1 MGRYLVV
8 ANQTLGGDQLMAE
21 VRRRAAA
28 GPSSFYV
35 VVPSTPLADA
45 GGRLADVGGAAH
57 GAVPPPSGATAAED
71 EHRATLVAQS
81 RLNQAL
87 AQLRSEGLDARG
99 DIGDPEPLTAIED
112 ALAVQQF
119 DEIIISTL
127 PSGLSH
133 WLRMDLPQRVERK
146 FKLPVTTVTTRH

>member
-21 VRRRAAA
+21 VRQRAAA

-35 VVPSTPLADA
+35 IVPNTRSA
-45 GGRLADVGGAAH
+45 
-57 GAVPPPSGATAAED
+57 AAED
-71 EHRATLVAQS
+71 EHRATLTAQS

-87 AQLRSEGLDARG
+87 NQLRSEGLDARG

-112 ALAVQQF
+112 ALAGQQF
-119 DEIIISTL
+119 DELIISTL
-127 PSGLSH
+127 PSGISH
-133 WLRMDLPQRVERK
+133 WLRMDLPQRAERK
-146 FKLPVTTVTTRH
+146 FKLPVTTITTRH

>member
-8 ANQTLGGDQLMAE
+8 ANQTLGGDQLMGE

-35 VVPSTPLADA
+35 IVPR
-45 GGRLADVGGAAH
+45 GV
-57 GAVPPPSGATAAED
+57 AAED
-71 EHRATLVAQS
+71 EHRATLIAQS

-87 AQLRSEGLDARG
+87 TQLRSEGLEVQG

-112 ALAVQQF
+112 ALAGQRF

-127 PSGLSH
+127 PSGISH
-133 WLRMDLPQRVERK
+133 WLRMDLPQRAERK
-146 FKLPVTTVTTRH
+146 FKLPVTTITTRH

>member
-21 VRRRAAA
+21 VRRRAGA

-35 VVPSTPLADA
+35 IVPNTRSA
-45 GGRLADVGGAAH
+45 
-57 GAVPPPSGATAAED
+57 AAED
-71 EHRATLVAQS
+71 EHRATLTAQS

-87 AQLRSEGLDARG
+87 TQLRSEGLDARG

-112 ALAVQQF
+112 ALAGQQF

-127 PSGLSH
+127 PSGISH
-133 WLRMDLPQRVERK
+133 WLRMDLPQRTERK

>member
-35 VVPSTPLADA
+35 IVPSTRLNN
-45 GGRLADVGGAAH
+45 GGRLADVGGAAR
-57 GAVPPPSGATAAED
+57 GAVPPGPSSTLAAED
-71 EHRATLVAQS
+71 EHRATLIAQS

-87 AQLRSEGLDARG
+87 TQLRSEGLEVEG
-99 DIGDPEPLTAIED
+99 DIGDPEPLTAMED
-112 ALAVQQF
+112 ALAGQRF

-127 PSGLSH
+127 PSGISH
-133 WLRMDLPQRVERK
+133 WLRMDLPQRAERK
-146 FKLPVTTVTTRH
+146 FKLPVTTITTRH

>member
-21 VRRRAAA
+21 VRRRTGA

-35 VVPSTPLADA
+35 IVPNTRS
-45 GGRLADVGGAAH
+45 
-57 GAVPPPSGATAAED
+57 ATAED
-71 EHRATLVAQS
+71 EHRATLTAQS

-87 AQLRSEGLDARG
+87 NQLRSEGLDARG
-99 DIGDPEPLTAIED
+99 DIGDAEPLTAIED
-112 ALAVQQF
+112 ALAGQQF

-127 PSGLSH
+127 PSGISH
-133 WLRMDLPQRVERK
+133 WLRMDLPQRAERK
-146 FKLPVTTVTTRH
+146 FKLPVTTITTRH

>member
-1 MGRYLVV
+1 VGRYLVV

-21 VRRRAAA
+21 VRRRAGA

-35 VVPSTPLADA
+35 IVPNTRS
-45 GGRLADVGGAAH
+45 AA
-57 GAVPPPSGATAAED
+57 TED
-71 EHRATLVAQS
+71 EHRATLTAQS

-87 AQLRSEGLDARG
+87 NQLRSEGLDARG

-112 ALAVQQF
+112 ALAGQQF

-127 PSGLSH
+127 PSAISH
-133 WLRMDLPQRVERK
+133 WLRMDLPQRAERK

>member
-1 MGRYLVV
+1 MGRYLIV

-21 VRRRAAA
+21 VRQRAAA

-35 VVPSTPLADA
+35 IVPNTRS
-45 GGRLADVGGAAH
+45 
-57 GAVPPPSGATAAED
+57 SGVD
-71 EHRATLVAQS
+71 EHRATLIAQS

-87 AQLRSEGLDARG
+87 NQLRSEGLDARG

-112 ALAVQQF
+112 ALAGQQF

-127 PSGLSH
+127 PSGISH
-133 WLRMDLPQRVERK
+133 WLRMDLPQRAERK

>member
-21 VRRRAAA
+21 VRRRAGA

-35 VVPSTPLADA
+35 IVPNTRSA
-45 GGRLADVGGAAH
+45 
-57 GAVPPPSGATAAED
+57 AAED
-71 EHRATLVAQS
+71 EHRATLTAQS
-81 RLNQAL
+81 RLNQAPNH
-87 AQLRSEGLDARG
+87 LRSEGLDAHG

-112 ALAVQQF
+112 ALAGQQF

-127 PSGLSH
+127 PSGISH
-133 WLRMDLPQRVERK
+133 WRRMDLPQRAERK
-146 FKLPVTTVTTRH
+146 FKLPVTTVTTRQ

>member
-21 VRRRAAA
+21 VRQRATA

-35 VVPSTPLADA
+35 IVPNTRSS
-45 GGRLADVGGAAH
+45 DV
-57 GAVPPPSGATAAED
+57 D
-71 EHRATLVAQS
+71 EHRATLIAQS

-87 AQLRSEGLDARG
+87 NQLRSEGLDARG

-112 ALAVQQF
+112 ALAGQQF

-127 PSGLSH
+127 PSGISH
-133 WLRMDLPQRVERK
+133 WLRLDLPQRAERK
-146 FKLPVTTVTTRH
+146 FKLPVTTVTSRQ

>member
-35 VVPSTPLADA
+35 IVPNTRSA
-45 GGRLADVGGAAH
+45 
-57 GAVPPPSGATAAED
+57 AAED
-71 EHRATLVAQS
+71 EHRATLTAQS

-87 AQLRSEGLDARG
+87 NQLRSEGLDARG

-112 ALAVQQF
+112 ALAGQQF

-127 PSGLSH
+127 PSGISH
-133 WLRMDLPQRVERK
+133 WLRMDLPQRAERK

>member
-1 MGRYLVV
+1 
-8 ANQTLGGDQLMAE
+8 MAE

-35 VVPSTPLADA
+35 IVPNTRSA
-45 GGRLADVGGAAH
+45 
-57 GAVPPPSGATAAED
+57 AAED
-71 EHRATLVAQS
+71 EHRATLTAQS

-87 AQLRSEGLDARG
+87 NQLRSEGLDARG

-112 ALAVQQF
+112 ALAGQQF

-127 PSGLSH
+127 PSGISH
-133 WLRMDLPQRVERK
+133 WLRMDLPQRAERK

>member
-21 VRRRAAA
+21 VRQRAAA

-35 VVPSTPLADA
+35 IVPNTRSA
-45 GGRLADVGGAAH
+45 
-57 GAVPPPSGATAAED
+57 AAED
-71 EHRATLVAQS
+71 EHRATLTAQS

-87 AQLRSEGLDARG
+87 NHLRSEGLDAHG

-112 ALAVQQF
+112 ALAGQQF
-119 DEIIISTL
+119 DELIISTL
-127 PSGLSH
+127 PSGISH
-133 WLRMDLPQRVERK
+133 WLRMDLPQRAERK